1 MRKPHC
7 TEQALLK
14 RRDVIKGGAVVLASA
29 FFPFSIEILNAGS
42 AVAAPPA
49 PSGTGEERILWNSCN
64 VNCGSRCALRVHV
77 KDGVITRVETDNTG
91 DDRYG
96 MQQLRACPRGR
107 SMRQRIYA
115 EQRIPYPLRR
125 VGNRGEGKF
134 ERISWEE
141 AFKEIGQRLR
151 GTIDTYGNEAVYLN
165 YGTGALGST
174 MGKSWPPAAT
184 PVARL
189 MNLVGGYLNH
199 YSDYSTCQITVGMPY
214 LYGGSWV
221 DGNSLSDMENSEL
234 AVFFGNNP
242 SETRMSGCKAK
253 TLQHARFTRNTRV
266 IIIDPRYTD
275 SMVSV
280 GDEWI
285 PIRPGTDAALSA
297 ALAYVMI
304 TEDLI
309 DKPFLAKYA
318 IGYDEESLP
327 KGAPAGSS
335 YKSYILGQGPDKT
348 PKTPAWASRI
358 TGIPPARIEKLAR
371 EIAGARPCFICQGWG
386 PQRTTNGENIS
397 RAIGMLAVLTGNVGI
412 KGGNTGARENAGYKL
427 PMATFPTLENPVK
440 TELSCFNWYQ
450 AIDDYKQMTATT
462 AGIRGRE
469 RLIAP
474 IKFIWNY
481 AGNCLTNQHGG
492 INQLRPILEDETKV
506 ETIVC
511 VDTQMT
517 PSAMFADYVLPDV
530 CHQESIDLMADS
542 YAVGDQNYLML
553 SDKAIDPE
561 WEQKPNWEI
570 MRGLA
575 RRFGCEAA
583 YTEGLDLEGWV
594 RRLYAEARKNLP
606 GMPAWDEFRRTGI
619 YKYRMEG
626 DSGIVMEDFRRDPD
640 KHPLETPSGRIE
652 IYSER
657 LAEIA
662 RTWKL
667 PEGRGQEIHPIPRY
681 VPTDEMVQV
690 DPKAKQYPLEAFGY
704 HGPGRTHSTYHNV
717 PWLREAHP
725 DVVLMNPVDA
735 QPRGLKTGM
744 LVRVFNDRGALVLP
758 VKVTPRIIPSL
769 VAFPQGAWYRPD
781 EKGLDRGGC
790 FNVLTQLKPTPLAKA
805 NPSHTNLVQV
815 EKFRG

>member
-141 AFKEIGQRLR
+141 AFKEIGQKLC

-309 DKPFLAKYA
+309 DKPFLAKYT

-481 AGNCLTNQHGG
+481 AGNCLTNQHGD
-492 INQLRPILEDETKV
+492 INYTHEVLSDESKCEFILV
-506 ETIVC
+506 W
-511 VDTQMT
+511 DTVMT
-517 PSAMFADYVLPDV
+517 DSAKYADLLLPDAMRSEQMNLQTQGYSEYYTAVVVGTPAQEPPGECRSNYDV
-530 CHQESIDLMADS
+530 CADI
-542 YAVGDQNYLML
+542 ADRFGLKDEFTEGRTHDDWVEYLYKKGAQAD
-553 SDKAIDPE
+553 DKMPS
-561 WEQKPNWEI
+561 WEQIKEQGVYKRALEPAI
-570 MRGLA
+570 GL
-575 RRFGCEAA
+575 
-583 YTEGLDLEGWV
+583 
-594 RRLYAEARKNLP
+594 KS
-606 GMPAWDEFRRTGI
+606 FR
-619 YKYRMEG
+619 
-626 DSGIVMEDFRRDPD
+626 DDPD
-640 KHPLETPSGRIE
+640 EHPLATPSGKIE
-652 IYSER
+652 IYSETLAGLNDTWE
-657 LAEIA
+657 LAEDEVIN
-662 RTWKL
+662 
-667 PEGRGQEIHPIPRY
+667 PIPVFSEGFHGY
-681 VPTDEMVQV
+681 GSVTSEF
-690 DPKAKQYPLEAFGY
+690 PLYCSGF
-704 HGPGRTHSTYHNV
+704 HHKSRTHSSFGFIEELEKVARQQLCPRHCRHPARRV
-717 PWLREAHP
+717 AQGGHVRRQDRHGWMREH
-725 DVVLMNPVDA
+725 VDRLQTVA
-735 QPRGLKTGM
+735 PCEGQRNCSLDDCPGFEGVRG
-744 LVRVFNDRGALVLP
+744 
-758 VKVTPRIIPSL
+758 
-769 VAFPQGAWYRPD
+769 
-781 EKGLDRGGC
+781 
-790 FNVLTQLKPTPLAKA
+790 
-805 NPSHTNLVQV
+805 
-815 EKFRG
+815 

>member
-49 PSGTGEERILWNSCN
+49 PLGTGEERILWNSCN

-285 PIRPGTDAALSA
+285 PIRPGTDAA
-297 ALAYVMI
+297 
-304 TEDLI
+304 
-309 DKPFLAKYA
+309 
-318 IGYDEESLP
+318 
-327 KGAPAGSS
+327 
-335 YKSYILGQGPDKT
+335 
-348 PKTPAWASRI
+348 
-358 TGIPPARIEKLAR
+358 
-371 EIAGARPCFICQGWG
+371 
-386 PQRTTNGENIS
+386 PQR
-397 RAIGMLAVLTGNVGI
+397 
-412 KGGNTGARENAGYKL
+412 GAGLRDDHRRPYRQAL
-427 PMATFPTLENPVK
+427 PR
-440 TELSCFNWYQ
+440 Q
-450 AIDDYKQMTATT
+450 IHH
-462 AGIRGRE
+462 
-469 RLIAP
+469 RL
-474 IKFIWNY
+474 
-481 AGNCLTNQHGG
+481 
-492 INQLRPILEDETKV
+492 
-506 ETIVC
+506 
-511 VDTQMT
+511 
-517 PSAMFADYVLPDV
+517 
-530 CHQESIDLMADS
+530 
-542 YAVGDQNYLML
+542 
-553 SDKAIDPE
+553 
-561 WEQKPNWEI
+561 
-570 MRGLA
+570 
-575 RRFGCEAA
+575 
-583 YTEGLDLEGWV
+583 
-594 RRLYAEARKNLP
+594 
-606 GMPAWDEFRRTGI
+606 
-619 YKYRMEG
+619 
-626 DSGIVMEDFRRDPD
+626 
-640 KHPLETPSGRIE
+640 
-652 IYSER
+652 
-657 LAEIA
+657 
-662 RTWKL
+662 
-667 PEGRGQEIHPIPRY
+667 
-681 VPTDEMVQV
+681 
-690 DPKAKQYPLEAFGY
+690 
-704 HGPGRTHSTYHNV
+704 
-717 PWLREAHP
+717 
-725 DVVLMNPVDA
+725 
-735 QPRGLKTGM
+735 
-744 LVRVFNDRGALVLP
+744 
-758 VKVTPRIIPSL
+758 
-769 VAFPQGAWYRPD
+769 
-781 EKGLDRGGC
+781 
-790 FNVLTQLKPTPLAKA
+790 
-805 NPSHTNLVQV
+805 
-815 EKFRG
+815 

>member
-309 DKPFLAKYA
+309 DKPFLAKYT

-412 KGGNTGARENAGYKL
+412 KGSQAGTTLKAMLNKMAAPTKEAQELFQKL
-427 PMATFPTLENPVK
+427 GVTVK
-440 TELSCFNWYQ
+440 DS
-450 AIDDYKQMTATT
+450 
-462 AGIRGRE
+462 
-469 RLIAP
+469 
-474 IKFIWNY
+474 
-481 AGNCLTNQHGG
+481 AGN
-492 INQLRPILEDETKV
+492 LRSPV
-506 ETIVC
+506 
-511 VDTQMT
+511 
-517 PSAMFADYVLPDV
+517 AVLG
-530 CHQESIDLMADS
+530 EMA
-542 YAVGDQNYLML
+542 
-553 SDKAIDPE
+553 E
-561 WEQKPNWEI
+561 
-570 MRGLA
+570 
-575 RRFGCEAA
+575 
-583 YTEGLDLEGWV
+583 
-594 RRLYAEARKNLP
+594 
-606 GMPAWDEFRRTGI
+606 
-619 YKYRMEG
+619 
-626 DSGIVMEDFRRDPD
+626 
-640 KHPLETPSGRIE
+640 
-652 IYSER
+652 
-657 LAEIA
+657 
-662 RTWKL
+662 
-667 PEGRGQEIHPIPRY
+667 
-681 VPTDEMVQV
+681 
-690 DPKAKQYPLEAFGY
+690 
-704 HGPGRTHSTYHNV
+704 
-717 PWLREAHP
+717 
-725 DVVLMNPVDA
+725 
-735 QPRGLKTGM
+735 GLKTMGTAEQIAAM
-744 LVRVFNDRGALVLP
+744 KMIVGEEAIAGFSELIKQEGIGAIAEYARQLEAGGGNG
-758 VKVTPRIIPSL
+758 R
-769 VAFPQGAWYRPD
+769 AD
-781 EKGLDRGGC
+781 ERHAGRFSARHGVGLG
-790 FNVLTQLKPTPLAKA
+790 KPA
-805 NPSHTNLVQV
+805 NHH
-815 EKFRG
+815 R